1 MRPRIT
7 ASSPGQSPPPVRI
20 PIFFAVTGESI
31 VYRVI
36 VLAVDTTSARES
48 VALVEGG
55 EVRGEVRLRTSD
67 GHSQRLLPA
76 IEFLLRAGGL
86 RAADVEG
93 FAVAVGPGSF
103 TGLRV
108 GLSTVQGLAL
118 AAGRPCLGLSALDA
132 LAALVVGEAP
142 TLVALVDGA
151 RAEQVFGALYD
162 AEARLLHEP
171 RAETIDALLTRVSG
185 PAVFVG
191 DGAVRHRD
199 AIRARHPEAR
209 FAKGELYL
217 AGMLGRMAEPRLAA
231 GEGVPPGALRPLY
244 LRAAEIRK
252 SAP

>member
-1 MRPRIT
+1 V
-7 ASSPGQSPPPVRI
+7 GI

-36 VLAVDTTSARES
+36 VLAVDTTSERES

-55 EVRGEVRLRTSD
+55 AVRGEVRLRTRD
-67 GHSQRLLPA
+67 GHSQRVLPA
-76 IEFLLRAGGL
+76 IEFLLRAAGL
-86 RAADVEG
+86 RGTEVEG

-118 AAGRPCLGLSALDA
+118 AAGRPCLGVSTLDV
-132 LAALVVGEAP
+132 LAAEAAGEAP
-142 TLVALVDGA
+142 IVVAVVDGA
-151 RAEQVFGALYD
+151 RTDQVFAALYD
-162 AEARLLHEP
+162 AQARRLDEP
-171 RAETIDALLTRVSG
+171 RAETLDALLARVTG

-191 DGAVRHRD
+191 DGALRHRD

-244 LRAAEIRK
+244 LRPAEIRK